1 MALQN
6 TQRIQIELDGN
17 PPFEYVVV
25 KQGEKDSRII
35 EVTLLENKAEFEIPS
50 GTTAKIKYYKPDGKK
65 VLNPCTISGN
75 VIKVEYSEQMLA
87 AAGTGRGE
95 IVLYNGDNVLRS
107 ATYYTKIT
115 ETVYKENGLISDN
128 EFLDMAESII
138 QVNQATDKALNAGAS
153 AEEAADAANTA
164 AKAANSAASSANSKA
179 SAANNAASAANKAA
193 DAANSAAKS
202 VDDAKTAATK
212 AAQAANAAAETAS
225 SKAGAANSAAT
236 AANNAAQEANSKAS
250 EANSAATAA
259 NEAAEAAETATT
271 GAQAA
276 TSSANTKAAEAST
289 AAQRAEA
296 AAAACENIADG
307 MNSMADDTT
316 GITYTI
322 GISGGM
328 IYLESEDE

>member
-25 KQGEKDSRII
+25 KQGEKGSRIV
-35 EVTLLENKAEFEIPS
+35 EVTLLENKTEFEIPS

-65 VLNPCTISGN
+65 TLNPCTISGN

-107 ATYYTKIT
+107 ATYYTKIV

-138 QVNQATDKALNAGAS
+138 KVNQATDKAINAGES
-153 AEEAADAANTA
+153 AEE
-164 AKAANSAASSANSKA
+164 
-179 SAANNAASAANKAA
+179 
-193 DAANSAAKS
+193 
-202 VDDAKTAATK
+202 
-212 AAQAANAAAETAS
+212 
-225 SKAGAANSAAT
+225 
-236 AANNAAQEANSKAS
+236 
-250 EANSAATAA
+250 AATAA
-259 NEAAEAAETATT
+259 NEAAEAAETATA

-276 TSSANTKAAEAST
+276 TSSANTKAAAANT

>member
-25 KQGEKDSRII
+25 KQGEKGSRIV
-35 EVTLLENKAEFEIPS
+35 EVTLLENKTEFEIPS

-65 VLNPCTISGN
+65 TLNPCTISGN

-107 ATYYTKIT
+107 ATYYTKIV

-138 QVNQATDKALNAGAS
+138 KVNQATDKAINAGES
-153 AEEAADAANTA
+153 AEEAA
-164 AKAANSAASSANSKA
+164 
-179 SAANNAASAANKAA
+179 
-193 DAANSAAKS
+193 
-202 VDDAKTAATK
+202 
-212 AAQAANAAAETAS
+212 E
-225 SKAGAANSAAT
+225 
-236 AANNAAQEANSKAS
+236 E
-250 EANSAATAA
+250 A
-259 NEAAEAAETATT
+259 NEAAQAAETATA

-276 TSSANTKAAEAST
+276 TSSANTKAAAANT

>member
-25 KQGEKDSRII
+25 KQGEKGSRIV
-35 EVTLLENKAEFEIPS
+35 EVTLLENKTEFEIPS

-65 VLNPCTISGN
+65 TLNPCTISGN

-107 ATYYTKIT
+107 ATYYTKIV

-138 QVNQATDKALNAGAS
+138 KVNQATDKAINARES
-153 AEEAADAANTA
+153 AEEAAEEANAAAQAAN
-164 AKAANSAASSANSKA
+164 NAASSANSKA
-179 SAANNAASAANKAA
+179 SAAN
-193 DAANSAAKS
+193 
-202 VDDAKTAATK
+202 
-212 AAQAANAAAETAS
+212 
-225 SKAGAANSAAT
+225 SAAT
-236 AANNAAQEANSKAS
+236 AANEAAQAANSKAS
-250 EANSAATAA
+250 AANTAATAA
-259 NEAAEAAETATT
+259 NEAAEAAETATA

-276 TSSANTKAAEAST
+276 TSSANTKAAAANT

>member
-25 KQGEKDSRII
+25 KQGEKGSRIV
-35 EVTLLENKAEFEIPS
+35 EVTLLENKTEFEIPS

-65 VLNPCTISGN
+65 ILNPCTISGN

-107 ATYYTKIT
+107 ATYYTKIV

-138 QVNQATDKALNAGAS
+138 KVNQATDKAINAGES
-153 AEEAADAANTA
+153 AEEAAEEANAAAQAAN
-164 AKAANSAASSANSKA
+164 NAASSANSKA
-179 SAANNAASAANKAA
+179 NAAN
-193 DAANSAAKS
+193 
-202 VDDAKTAATK
+202 TAATAANE
-212 AAQAANAAAETAS
+212 AAQAAN
-225 SKAGAANSAAT
+225 
-236 AANNAAQEANSKAS
+236 SKAS
-250 EANSAATAA
+250 AANTAATAA
-259 NEAAEAAETATT
+259 NEAAEAAETATA

-276 TSSANTKAAEAST
+276 TSSANTKAAAANT

>member
-25 KQGEKDSRII
+25 KQGEKGSRIV
-35 EVTLLENKAEFEIPS
+35 EVTLLENKTEFEIPS

-65 VLNPCTISGN
+65 TLNPCTISGN

-107 ATYYTKIT
+107 ATYYTKIV
-115 ETVYKENGLISDN
+115 ETVYKENGLISDD

-138 QVNQATDKALNAGAS
+138 KVNQATDKAINAGES
-153 AEEAADAANTA
+153 AEEAAEEANTAATSANEAAAAAEEAEAGVSAAISEANTKAAAANTA
-164 AKAANSAASSANSKA
+164 AK
-179 SAANNAASAANKAA
+179 
-193 DAANSAAKS
+193 
-202 VDDAKTAATK
+202 
-212 AAQAANAAAETAS
+212 
-225 SKAGAANSAAT
+225 
-236 AANNAAQEANSKAS
+236 
-250 EANSAATAA
+250 
-259 NEAAEAAETATT
+259 
-271 GAQAA
+271 
-276 TSSANTKAAEAST
+276 
-289 AAQRAEA
+289 RAEA

>member
-25 KQGEKDSRII
+25 KQGEKGSRIV
-35 EVTLLENKAEFEIPS
+35 EVTLLENKTEFEIPS

-65 VLNPCTISGN
+65 TLNPCTISGN

-107 ATYYTKIT
+107 ATYYTKIV

-138 QVNQATDKALNAGAS
+138 KVNQATDKAINAGES
-153 AEEAADAANTA
+153 AEEAAEEANAAAQAAN
-164 AKAANSAASSANSKA
+164 NAASSANSKA
-179 SAANNAASAANKAA
+179 SAANSAAT
-193 DAANSAAKS
+193 AAN
-202 VDDAKTAATK
+202 K
-212 AAQAANAAAETAS
+212 AAQAAN
-225 SKAGAANSAAT
+225 
-236 AANNAAQEANSKAS
+236 SKAS
-250 EANSAATAA
+250 AANTAATAA
-259 NEAAEAAETATT
+259 NEAAEAAETATA

-276 TSSANTKAAEAST
+276 TSSANTKAAAANT

-296 AAAACENIADG
+296 AAEACENIADG

>member
-25 KQGEKDSRII
+25 KQGEKGSRIV
-35 EVTLLENKAEFEIPS
+35 EVTLLENKTEFEIPS

-65 VLNPCTISGN
+65 TLNPCTISGN

-107 ATYYTKIT
+107 ATYYTKIV

-138 QVNQATDKALNAGAS
+138 KVNQATDKAINAGES
-153 AEEAADAANTA
+153 AEEAAEEANAAAQAAN
-164 AKAANSAASSANSKA
+164 NAASSANSKA
-179 SAANNAASAANKAA
+179 SAAN
-193 DAANSAAKS
+193 
-202 VDDAKTAATK
+202 TAATAANE
-212 AAQAANAAAETAS
+212 AAQAAN
-225 SKAGAANSAAT
+225 
-236 AANNAAQEANSKAS
+236 SKAS
-250 EANSAATAA
+250 AANTAATAA
-259 NEAAEAAETATT
+259 NEAAEAAETATA

-276 TSSANTKAAEAST
+276 TSSANTKAAAANT

-296 AAAACENIADG
+296 AAATCENIADG

>member
-25 KQGEKDSRII
+25 KQGEKGSRIV
-35 EVTLLENKAEFEIPS
+35 EVTLLENKTEFEIPS

-65 VLNPCTISGN
+65 TLNPCTISGN

-107 ATYYTKIT
+107 ATYYTKIV

-138 QVNQATDKALNAGAS
+138 KVNQATDKAINAGES
-153 AEEAADAANTA
+153 AEEAAEEANTA
-164 AKAANSAASSANSKA
+164 AA
-179 SAANNAASAANKAA
+179 
-193 DAANSAAKS
+193 
-202 VDDAKTAATK
+202 
-212 AAQAANAAAETAS
+212 
-225 SKAGAANSAAT
+225 
-236 AANNAAQEANSKAS
+236 
-250 EANSAATAA
+250 AA
-259 NEAAEAAETATT
+259 NEAAEAAEEAEA
-271 GAQAA
+271 GVSAA
-276 TSSANTKAAEAST
+276 ISEANTKAAAANT

>member
-179 SAANNAASAANKAA
+179 SAAN
-193 DAANSAAKS
+193 
-202 VDDAKTAATK
+202 
-212 AAQAANAAAETAS
+212 
-225 SKAGAANSAAT
+225 SAAT

>member
-6 TQRIQIELDGN
+6 TQKIQIELDGN

-25 KQGEKDSRII
+25 KQGEKGSRII

-107 ATYYTKIT
+107 ATYYTKIV

-153 AEEAADAANTA
+153 AEEAAEAANTA

-179 SAANNAASAANKAA
+179 SAAN
-193 DAANSAAKS
+193 
-202 VDDAKTAATK
+202 
-212 AAQAANAAAETAS
+212 
-225 SKAGAANSAAT
+225 SAAT

-250 EANSAATAA
+250 AANSAATAA
-259 NEAAEAAETATT
+259 NEAAEAAETATA

-289 AAQRAEA
+289 ATQRAEA

>member
-25 KQGEKDSRII
+25 KQGEKGSRIV
-35 EVTLLENKAEFEIPS
+35 EVTLLENKTEFEIPS

-65 VLNPCTISGN
+65 TLNPCTISGN

-107 ATYYTKIT
+107 ATYYTKIV

-138 QVNQATDKALNAGAS
+138 KVNQATDKAINAGES
-153 AEEAADAANTA
+153 AEEAAEEANTA
-164 AKAANSAASSANSKA
+164 
-179 SAANNAASAANKAA
+179 
-193 DAANSAAKS
+193 
-202 VDDAKTAATK
+202 TA
-212 AAQAANAAAETAS
+212 
-225 SKAGAANSAAT
+225 
-236 AANNAAQEANSKAS
+236 
-250 EANSAATAA
+250 AA
-259 NEAAEAAETATT
+259 NEAAEAAEEAEA
-271 GAQAA
+271 GVSAA
-276 TSSANTKAAEAST
+276 ISEANTKAAAANT

>member
-25 KQGEKDSRII
+25 KQGEKGSRIV
-35 EVTLLENKAEFEIPS
+35 EVTLLENKTEFEIPS

-65 VLNPCTISGN
+65 TLNPCTISGN

-107 ATYYTKIT
+107 ATYYTKIV

-138 QVNQATDKALNAGAS
+138 KVNQATDKAINARES
-153 AEEAADAANTA
+153 AEEAAEEANAAAQAAN
-164 AKAANSAASSANSKA
+164 NAASSANSKA
-179 SAANNAASAANKAA
+179 SAAN
-193 DAANSAAKS
+193 
-202 VDDAKTAATK
+202 
-212 AAQAANAAAETAS
+212 
-225 SKAGAANSAAT
+225 SAAT
-236 AANNAAQEANSKAS
+236 AANAAAQAANSKAS
-250 EANSAATAA
+250 AANTAATAA
-259 NEAAEAAETATT
+259 NEAAEAAETATA

-276 TSSANTKAAEAST
+276 TSSANTKAAAANT

>member
-25 KQGEKDSRII
+25 KQGEKGSRIV
-35 EVTLLENKAEFEIPS
+35 EVTLLENKTEFEIPS

-65 VLNPCTISGN
+65 TLNPCTISGN

-107 ATYYTKIT
+107 ATYYTKIV

-138 QVNQATDKALNAGAS
+138 KVNQATDKAINAGES
-153 AEEAADAANTA
+153 AEEAAEEANAA
-164 AKAANSAASSANSKA
+164 AKAANNAASSANSKA
-179 SAANNAASAANKAA
+179 SAAN
-193 DAANSAAKS
+193 
-202 VDDAKTAATK
+202 TAATAANE
-212 AAQAANAAAETAS
+212 AAQAAN
-225 SKAGAANSAAT
+225 
-236 AANNAAQEANSKAS
+236 SKAS
-250 EANSAATAA
+250 AANTAATAA
-259 NEAAEAAETATT
+259 NEAAEAAETATA

-276 TSSANTKAAEAST
+276 TSSANTKAAAANT

>member
-6 TQRIQIELDGN
+6 IQRIQIELDGN

-25 KQGEKDSRII
+25 KQGEKGSRII

-87 AAGTGRGE
+87 ATGTGRGE

-107 ATYYTKIT
+107 ATYYTKIV
-115 ETVYKENGLISDN
+115 ETVYQESGLISDN

-138 QVNQATDKALNAGAS
+138 QVNQATDKALNAGES
-153 AEEAADAANTA
+153 AEEAAEAANKA
-164 AKAANSAASSANSKA
+164 ADAANSAASSANSKA
-179 SAANNAASAANKAA
+179 SAAN
-193 DAANSAAKS
+193 
-202 VDDAKTAATK
+202 
-212 AAQAANAAAETAS
+212 
-225 SKAGAANSAAT
+225 SAAT
-236 AANNAAQEANSKAS
+236 EANNAAQEANSKAS
-250 EANSAATAA
+250 AANSAAAAA
-259 NEAAEAAETATT
+259 NEAAEAAETATA

-289 AAQRAEA
+289 AAQRAET

-307 MNSMADDTT
+307 MNSMTDDTT
-316 GITYTI
+316 GITYII

>member
-25 KQGEKDSRII
+25 KQGEKGSRIV
-35 EVTLLENKAEFEIPS
+35 EVTLLENKTEFEIPS

-65 VLNPCTISGN
+65 TLNPCTISGN

-107 ATYYTKIT
+107 ATYYTKVV
-115 ETVYKENGLISDN
+115 ETVYQESGLISDN

-138 QVNQATDKALNAGAS
+138 KVNQATDKAINAGES
-153 AEEAADAANTA
+153 AEEAAEEANTA
-164 AKAANSAASSANSKA
+164 
-179 SAANNAASAANKAA
+179 
-193 DAANSAAKS
+193 
-202 VDDAKTAATK
+202 
-212 AAQAANAAAETAS
+212 
-225 SKAGAANSAAT
+225 
-236 AANNAAQEANSKAS
+236 
-250 EANSAATAA
+250 AA
-259 NEAAEAAETATT
+259 NEAAEAAEEAEA
-271 GAQAA
+271 GVSAA
-276 TSSANTKAAEAST
+276 ISEANTKAAAANT

>member
-25 KQGEKDSRII
+25 KQGEKGSRIV
-35 EVTLLENKAEFEIPS
+35 EVTLLENKTEFEIPS

-65 VLNPCTISGN
+65 TLNPCTISGN

-107 ATYYTKIT
+107 ATYYTKIV

-138 QVNQATDKALNAGAS
+138 KVNQATDKAINAGES
-153 AEEAADAANTA
+153 AEEAAEEANEAAQ
-164 AKAANSAASSANSKA
+164 AANSAASSANSKA
-179 SAANNAASAANKAA
+179 SAAN
-193 DAANSAAKS
+193 
-202 VDDAKTAATK
+202 T
-212 AAQAANAAAETAS
+212 
-225 SKAGAANSAAT
+225 
-236 AANNAAQEANSKAS
+236 AAQEANSKAS
-250 EANSAATAA
+250 AANSAATAA
-259 NEAAEAAETATT
+259 NEAAEAAETATA

-276 TSSANTKAAEAST
+276 TSSANTKAAAANT

>member
-25 KQGEKDSRII
+25 KQGEKGSRIV
-35 EVTLLENKAEFEIPS
+35 EVTLLENKTEFEIPS

-65 VLNPCTISGN
+65 TLNPCTISGN

-107 ATYYTKIT
+107 ATYYTKIV

-128 EFLDMAESII
+128 EFLDMTESII
-138 QVNQATDKALNAGAS
+138 KVNQATDKAINAGES
-153 AEEAADAANTA
+153 AEEAAAEANAAAQAAN
-164 AKAANSAASSANSKA
+164 NAASSANSKA
-179 SAANNAASAANKAA
+179 SAAN
-193 DAANSAAKS
+193 
-202 VDDAKTAATK
+202 
-212 AAQAANAAAETAS
+212 
-225 SKAGAANSAAT
+225 SAAT
-236 AANNAAQEANSKAS
+236 AANEAAQAANSKAS
-250 EANSAATAA
+250 AANTAATAA
-259 NEAAEAAETATT
+259 NEAAEAAETATA

-276 TSSANTKAAEAST
+276 TSSANTKAAAANT

>member
-25 KQGEKDSRII
+25 KQGEKGSRIV
-35 EVTLLENKAEFEIPS
+35 EVTLLENKTEFEIPS

-65 VLNPCTISGN
+65 ILNPCTISGN

-107 ATYYTKIT
+107 ATYYTKIV

-138 QVNQATDKALNAGAS
+138 KVNQATDKAINAGES
-153 AEEAADAANTA
+153 AEEAAEEANAAAQAAN
-164 AKAANSAASSANSKA
+164 NAASSANSKA
-179 SAANNAASAANKAA
+179 SAAN
-193 DAANSAAKS
+193 
-202 VDDAKTAATK
+202 TAATAANE
-212 AAQAANAAAETAS
+212 AAQAAN
-225 SKAGAANSAAT
+225 
-236 AANNAAQEANSKAS
+236 SKAS
-250 EANSAATAA
+250 AANTAATAA
-259 NEAAEAAETATT
+259 NEAAEAAETATA

-276 TSSANTKAAEAST
+276 TSSANTKAAAANT

>member
-25 KQGEKDSRII
+25 KQGEKGSRIV
-35 EVTLLENKAEFEIPS
+35 EVTLLENKTEFEIPS

-65 VLNPCTISGN
+65 TLNPCTISGN

-107 ATYYTKIT
+107 ATYYTKIV

-138 QVNQATDKALNAGAS
+138 KVNQATDKAINAGES
-153 AEEAADAANTA
+153 AEEAAEEANTAATSANEAAAAAEEAEAGVSAAISEANTKAAAANTA
-164 AKAANSAASSANSKA
+164 AK
-179 SAANNAASAANKAA
+179 
-193 DAANSAAKS
+193 
-202 VDDAKTAATK
+202 
-212 AAQAANAAAETAS
+212 
-225 SKAGAANSAAT
+225 
-236 AANNAAQEANSKAS
+236 
-250 EANSAATAA
+250 
-259 NEAAEAAETATT
+259 
-271 GAQAA
+271 
-276 TSSANTKAAEAST
+276 
-289 AAQRAEA
+289 RAEA

>member
-25 KQGEKDSRII
+25 KQGEKGSRII

-107 ATYYTKIT
+107 ATYYTKIV

-153 AEEAADAANTA
+153 AEEAAEAANAA
-164 AKAANSAASSANSKA
+164 AKAANNAASSANSKA
-179 SAANNAASAANKAA
+179 SAAN
-193 DAANSAAKS
+193 
-202 VDDAKTAATK
+202 
-212 AAQAANAAAETAS
+212 
-225 SKAGAANSAAT
+225 SAAT
-236 AANNAAQEANSKAS
+236 AANAAAQAANSKAS
-250 EANSAATAA
+250 AANTAATAA
-259 NEAAEAAETATT
+259 NEAAEAAETATA

-276 TSSANTKAAEAST
+276 TSSANTKAAAANT

>member
-25 KQGEKDSRII
+25 KQGEKGSRIV
-35 EVTLLENKAEFEIPS
+35 EVTLLENKTEFEIPS

-65 VLNPCTISGN
+65 TLNPCTISGN

-107 ATYYTKIT
+107 ATYYTKIV

-138 QVNQATDKALNAGAS
+138 KVNQATDKAINAGES
-153 AEEAADAANTA
+153 AEEAAEEANAAAQAAN
-164 AKAANSAASSANSKA
+164 NAASSANSKA
-179 SAANNAASAANKAA
+179 SAAN
-193 DAANSAAKS
+193 
-202 VDDAKTAATK
+202 T
-212 AAQAANAAAETAS
+212 
-225 SKAGAANSAAT
+225 
-236 AANNAAQEANSKAS
+236 
-250 EANSAATAA
+250 AATAA
-259 NEAAEAAETATT
+259 NEAA
-271 GAQAA
+271 QAA
-276 TSSANTKAAEAST
+276 NSKASAANTAAT
-289 AAQRAEA
+289 AANEAAEA

>member
-25 KQGEKDSRII
+25 KQGEKGSRIV
-35 EVTLLENKAEFEIPS
+35 EVTLLENKTEFEIPS

-65 VLNPCTISGN
+65 TLNPCTISGN

-107 ATYYTKIT
+107 ATYYTKIV

-128 EFLDMAESII
+128 EFLDMVESII
-138 QVNQATDKALNAGAS
+138 KVNQATDKAINAGES
-153 AEEAADAANTA
+153 AEEAA
-164 AKAANSAASSANSKA
+164 
-179 SAANNAASAANKAA
+179 
-193 DAANSAAKS
+193 
-202 VDDAKTAATK
+202 
-212 AAQAANAAAETAS
+212 E
-225 SKAGAANSAAT
+225 
-236 AANNAAQEANSKAS
+236 E
-250 EANSAATAA
+250 A
-259 NEAAEAAETATT
+259 NEAAEAAETATA

-276 TSSANTKAAEAST
+276 TSSANTKAAAANT

>member
-25 KQGEKDSRII
+25 KQGEKGSRIV
-35 EVTLLENKAEFEIPS
+35 EVTLLENKTEFEIPS

-65 VLNPCTISGN
+65 TLNPCTISEN

-107 ATYYTKIT
+107 ATYYTKIV

-138 QVNQATDKALNAGAS
+138 KVNQATDKAINAGES
-153 AEEAADAANTA
+153 AEEAAEEANAAAQAAN
-164 AKAANSAASSANSKA
+164 NAASSANSKA
-179 SAANNAASAANKAA
+179 NEAN
-193 DAANSAAKS
+193 
-202 VDDAKTAATK
+202 TAATAANK
-212 AAQAANAAAETAS
+212 AAQAAN
-225 SKAGAANSAAT
+225 
-236 AANNAAQEANSKAS
+236 SKAS
-250 EANSAATAA
+250 AANTAATAA
-259 NEAAEAAETATT
+259 NEAAEAAETATA

-276 TSSANTKAAEAST
+276 TSSANTKAAAANT

>member
-17 PPFEYVVV
+17 PPFEYVAV
-25 KQGEKDSRII
+25 KQGEKGSRIV
-35 EVTLLENKAEFEIPS
+35 EVTLLENKTEFEIPS

-65 VLNPCTISGN
+65 TLNPCTISGN

-107 ATYYTKIT
+107 ATYYTKIV

-138 QVNQATDKALNAGAS
+138 KVNQATDKAINAGES
-153 AEEAADAANTA
+153 AEEAAEEANTA
-164 AKAANSAASSANSKA
+164 ATS
-179 SAANNAASAANKAA
+179 
-193 DAANSAAKS
+193 
-202 VDDAKTAATK
+202 
-212 AAQAANAAAETAS
+212 
-225 SKAGAANSAAT
+225 
-236 AANNAAQEANSKAS
+236 
-250 EANSAATAA
+250 A
-259 NEAAEAAETATT
+259 NEAAAAAEEAEA
-271 GAQAA
+271 GVSAA
-276 TSSANTKAAEAST
+276 ISEANTKAAAENT

-296 AAAACENIADG
+296 AAVACENIADG

>member
-25 KQGEKDSRII
+25 KQGEKGSRIV
-35 EVTLLENKAEFEIPS
+35 EVTLLENKTEFEIPS

-65 VLNPCTISGN
+65 TLNPCTISGN

-107 ATYYTKIT
+107 ATYYTKIV

-138 QVNQATDKALNAGAS
+138 KVNQATDKAINAGES
-153 AEEAADAANTA
+153 AEEAAEEANAAAQVAIN
-164 AKAANSAASSANSKA
+164 AASSANSKA
-179 SAANNAASAANKAA
+179 NAAN
-193 DAANSAAKS
+193 
-202 VDDAKTAATK
+202 TAATAANE
-212 AAQAANAAAETAS
+212 AAQAAN
-225 SKAGAANSAAT
+225 
-236 AANNAAQEANSKAS
+236 SKAS
-250 EANSAATAA
+250 AANTAATAA
-259 NEAAEAAETATT
+259 NEAAEAAETATA

-276 TSSANTKAAEAST
+276 TSSANTKAAAANT

>member
-25 KQGEKDSRII
+25 KQGEKGSRIV
-35 EVTLLENKAEFEIPS
+35 EVTLLENKTEFEIPS

-65 VLNPCTISGN
+65 TLNPCTISGN

-107 ATYYTKIT
+107 ATYYTKIV

-138 QVNQATDKALNAGAS
+138 KVNQATDKAINAGES
-153 AEEAADAANTA
+153 AEEAAEEANEAAQAAN
-164 AKAANSAASSANSKA
+164 NAASSANSKA
-179 SAANNAASAANKAA
+179 SAAN
-193 DAANSAAKS
+193 
-202 VDDAKTAATK
+202 TAATAANE
-212 AAQAANAAAETAS
+212 AAQAAN
-225 SKAGAANSAAT
+225 
-236 AANNAAQEANSKAS
+236 SKAS
-250 EANSAATAA
+250 AANTAAAAA
-259 NEAAEAAETATT
+259 NEAAEAAETASA

-276 TSSANTKAAEAST
+276 TSSANTKAAAANT

>member
-25 KQGEKDSRII
+25 KQGEKGSRIV
-35 EVTLLENKAEFEIPS
+35 EVTLLENKTEFEIPS

-65 VLNPCTISGN
+65 TLNPCTISGN

-107 ATYYTKIT
+107 ATYYTKIV

-138 QVNQATDKALNAGAS
+138 KVNQATDKAINAGES
-153 AEEAADAANTA
+153 AEEAAEEANAAA
-164 AKAANSAASSANSKA
+164 QVANNAASSANSKA
-179 SAANNAASAANKAA
+179 NAAN
-193 DAANSAAKS
+193 
-202 VDDAKTAATK
+202 TAATAANE
-212 AAQAANAAAETAS
+212 AAQAAN
-225 SKAGAANSAAT
+225 
-236 AANNAAQEANSKAS
+236 SKAS
-250 EANSAATAA
+250 AANTAATAA
-259 NEAAEAAETATT
+259 NEAAEAAETATA
-271 GAQAA
+271 GAEAA
-276 TSSANTKAAEAST
+276 TSSANTKAAAANT

>member
-25 KQGEKDSRII
+25 KQGEKGSRIV
-35 EVTLLENKAEFEIPS
+35 EVTLLENKTEFEIPS

-65 VLNPCTISGN
+65 TLNPCTISGN

-107 ATYYTKIT
+107 ATYYTKIV

-138 QVNQATDKALNAGAS
+138 KVNQATDKAINAGES
-153 AEEAADAANTA
+153 AEEAAEEANEAAQAANNAASSANRKASAANTA
-164 AKAANSAASSANSKA
+164 ATAANEAAQAANSKA
-179 SAANNAASAANKAA
+179 SAAN
-193 DAANSAAKS
+193 
-202 VDDAKTAATK
+202 TAA
-212 AAQAANAAAETAS
+212 A
-225 SKAGAANSAAT
+225 
-236 AANNAAQEANSKAS
+236 
-250 EANSAATAA
+250 AA
-259 NEAAEAAETATT
+259 NEAAEAAETATA

-276 TSSANTKAAEAST
+276 TSSANTKAAAANT

>member
-25 KQGEKDSRII
+25 KQGEKGSRIV
-35 EVTLLENKAEFEIPS
+35 EVTLLENKTEFEIPS

-65 VLNPCTISGN
+65 TLNPCTISGN

-107 ATYYTKIT
+107 ATYYTKIV

-138 QVNQATDKALNAGAS
+138 KVNQATDKAINAGES
-153 AEEAADAANTA
+153 AEEAAEE
-164 AKAANSAASSANSKA
+164 
-179 SAANNAASAANKAA
+179 
-193 DAANSAAKS
+193 
-202 VDDAKTAATK
+202 
-212 AAQAANAAAETAS
+212 ANA
-225 SKAGAANSAAT
+225 
-236 AANNAAQEANSKAS
+236 
-250 EANSAATAA
+250 
-259 NEAAEAAETATT
+259 AAEAAETATA

-276 TSSANTKAAEAST
+276 TSSANTKAAAANT

>member
-25 KQGEKDSRII
+25 KQGEKGSRIV
-35 EVTLLENKAEFEIPS
+35 EVTLLENKTEFEIPS

-65 VLNPCTISGN
+65 TLNPCTISGN

-107 ATYYTKIT
+107 ATYYTKIV

-138 QVNQATDKALNAGAS
+138 KVNQATDKAINAGES
-153 AEEAADAANTA
+153 AEEAAEEANEAAQAAN
-164 AKAANSAASSANSKA
+164 NAASSANSKA
-179 SAANNAASAANKAA
+179 SAAN
-193 DAANSAAKS
+193 
-202 VDDAKTAATK
+202 TAATAANE
-212 AAQAANAAAETAS
+212 AAQAAN
-225 SKAGAANSAAT
+225 
-236 AANNAAQEANSKAS
+236 SKAS
-250 EANSAATAA
+250 AANTAAAAA
-259 NEAAEAAETATT
+259 NEAAEAAEAATV

-276 TSSANTKAAEAST
+276 TSSANTKAAAANT

-296 AAAACENIADG
+296 AAAACESIADG

>member
-25 KQGEKDSRII
+25 KQGEKGSRIV
-35 EVTLLENKAEFEIPS
+35 EVTLLENKTEFKIPS

-65 VLNPCTISGN
+65 ILNPCTISGN

-107 ATYYTKIT
+107 ATYYTKIV

-138 QVNQATDKALNAGAS
+138 KVNQATDKAINAGES
-153 AEEAADAANTA
+153 AEEAAEEANAAAQAANNAASSANSKANAANTA
-164 AKAANSAASSANSKA
+164 AKAANEAAQAANSKA
-179 SAANNAASAANKAA
+179 SAAN
-193 DAANSAAKS
+193 
-202 VDDAKTAATK
+202 T
-212 AAQAANAAAETAS
+212 
-225 SKAGAANSAAT
+225 
-236 AANNAAQEANSKAS
+236 
-250 EANSAATAA
+250 AATAA
-259 NEAAEAAETATT
+259 NEAAEAAETATA

-276 TSSANTKAAEAST
+276 TSSANTKAAAANT

-296 AAAACENIADG
+296 AAVACENIADG

>member
-25 KQGEKDSRII
+25 KQGEKGSRIV
-35 EVTLLENKAEFEIPS
+35 EVTLLENKTEFEIPS

-65 VLNPCTISGN
+65 TLNPCTISGN

-107 ATYYTKIT
+107 ATYYTKIV

-138 QVNQATDKALNAGAS
+138 KVNQATDKAINAGES
-153 AEEAADAANTA
+153 AEEAAGEANAAA
-164 AKAANSAASSANSKA
+164 QAANSAASSANSKA
-179 SAANNAASAANKAA
+179 SAANTAASAANKAA

-202 VDDAKTAATK
+202 VDDAKTAAT
-212 AAQAANAAAETAS
+212 Q
-225 SKAGAANSAAT
+225 
-236 AANNAAQEANSKAS
+236 
-250 EANSAATAA
+250 
-259 NEAAEAAETATT
+259 AAEAAETATA

-276 TSSANTKAAEAST
+276 TSSANTKAAAANT

>member
-25 KQGEKDSRII
+25 KQGEKGSRIV
-35 EVTLLENKAEFEIPS
+35 EVTLLENKTEFEIPS

-65 VLNPCTISGN
+65 TLNPCTISGN

-107 ATYYTKIT
+107 ATYYTKIV

-153 AEEAADAANTA
+153 AEEAAEAANTA

-179 SAANNAASAANKAA
+179 SAAN
-193 DAANSAAKS
+193 
-202 VDDAKTAATK
+202 
-212 AAQAANAAAETAS
+212 
-225 SKAGAANSAAT
+225 SAAT

-250 EANSAATAA
+250 AANSAATAA
-259 NEAAEAAETATT
+259 NEAAAAAETAKN

-276 TSSANTKAAEAST
+276 TSSANTKAAAANT
-289 AAQRAEA
+289 AAQRAEE

>member
-25 KQGEKDSRII
+25 KQGEKGSRIV
-35 EVTLLENKAEFEIPS
+35 EVTLLENKTEFEIPS

-107 ATYYTKIT
+107 ATYYTKIV

-153 AEEAADAANTA
+153 AEEAAEAANAA
-164 AKAANSAASSANSKA
+164 AKAANNAANSANSKA
-179 SAANNAASAANKAA
+179 S
-193 DAANSAAKS
+193 
-202 VDDAKTAATK
+202 
-212 AAQAANAAAETAS
+212 
-225 SKAGAANSAAT
+225 AANSAAT

-250 EANSAATAA
+250 AANSAAAAA
-259 NEAAEAAETATT
+259 NEAAEAAETATA

>member
-25 KQGEKDSRII
+25 KQGEKGSRIV
-35 EVTLLENKAEFEIPS
+35 EVTLLENKTEFEIPS

-65 VLNPCTISGN
+65 TLNPCTISGN

-107 ATYYTKIT
+107 ATYYTKIV

-138 QVNQATDKALNAGAS
+138 KVNQATDKAINAGES
-153 AEEAADAANTA
+153 AEEAAEEANAAA
-164 AKAANSAASSANSKA
+164 QAANSAASSANSKA
-179 SAANNAASAANKAA
+179 SAANTAASAANKAA
-193 DAANSAAKS
+193 DAANS
-202 VDDAKTAATK
+202 K
-212 AAQAANAAAETAS
+212 ASAANT
-225 SKAGAANSAAT
+225 
-236 AANNAAQEANSKAS
+236 
-250 EANSAATAA
+250 AATAA
-259 NEAAEAAETATT
+259 NEAAEAAETATA

-276 TSSANTKAAEAST
+276 TSSANTKAAAANT

>member
-25 KQGEKDSRII
+25 KQGEKGSRIV
-35 EVTLLENKAEFEIPS
+35 EVTLLENKTEFEIPS

-65 VLNPCTISGN
+65 TLNPCTISGN

-107 ATYYTKIT
+107 ATYYTKIV

-138 QVNQATDKALNAGAS
+138 KVNQATDKAINAGES
-153 AEEAADAANTA
+153 AEEAAEEANAAAQAAN
-164 AKAANSAASSANSKA
+164 KAASSANSKA
-179 SAANNAASAANKAA
+179 SAAN
-193 DAANSAAKS
+193 
-202 VDDAKTAATK
+202 T
-212 AAQAANAAAETAS
+212 
-225 SKAGAANSAAT
+225 
-236 AANNAAQEANSKAS
+236 
-250 EANSAATAA
+250 AATAA
-259 NEAAEAAETATT
+259 NEAAQAAETATA

-276 TSSANTKAAEAST
+276 TSSANTKAAAANT

>member
-25 KQGEKDSRII
+25 KQGEKGSRIV
-35 EVTLLENKAEFEIPS
+35 EVTLLENKTEFEIPS

-65 VLNPCTISGN
+65 TLNPCTISGN

-107 ATYYTKIT
+107 ATYYTKIV

-138 QVNQATDKALNAGAS
+138 KVNQATDKAINAGES
-153 AEEAADAANTA
+153 AEEAAEEANTA
-164 AKAANSAASSANSKA
+164 ATS
-179 SAANNAASAANKAA
+179 
-193 DAANSAAKS
+193 
-202 VDDAKTAATK
+202 
-212 AAQAANAAAETAS
+212 
-225 SKAGAANSAAT
+225 
-236 AANNAAQEANSKAS
+236 
-250 EANSAATAA
+250 A
-259 NEAAEAAETATT
+259 NEAAAAAEEAEA
-271 GAQAA
+271 GVSAA
-276 TSSANTKAAEAST
+276 ISEANTKAAAANT

>member
-25 KQGEKDSRII
+25 KQGEKGSRIV
-35 EVTLLENKAEFEIPS
+35 EVTLLENKTEFEIPS

-65 VLNPCTISGN
+65 TLNPCTISGN

-107 ATYYTKIT
+107 ATYYTKIV

-138 QVNQATDKALNAGAS
+138 QVNQATDKALNAGES
-153 AEEAADAANTA
+153 AEEAAEAANKA
-164 AKAANSAASSANSKA
+164 ADAANSAASSANSKA
-179 SAANNAASAANKAA
+179 S
-193 DAANSAAKS
+193 
-202 VDDAKTAATK
+202 
-212 AAQAANAAAETAS
+212 
-225 SKAGAANSAAT
+225 AANSAAT

-250 EANSAATAA
+250 AANSAAAAA
-259 NEAAEAAETATT
+259 NEAAEAAETATA

-289 AAQRAEA
+289 AAQRAET

-307 MNSMADDTT
+307 MNSMTDDTT
-316 GITYTI
+316 GITYII

>member
-25 KQGEKDSRII
+25 KQGEKGSRIV
-35 EVTLLENKAEFEIPS
+35 EVTLLENKTEFEIPS

-65 VLNPCTISGN
+65 TLNPCTISGN

-107 ATYYTKIT
+107 ATYYTKVV
-115 ETVYKENGLISDN
+115 ETVYQESGLISDN

-138 QVNQATDKALNAGAS
+138 KVNQATDKAINAGES
-153 AEEAADAANTA
+153 AEEAAEEANTA
-164 AKAANSAASSANSKA
+164 AA
-179 SAANNAASAANKAA
+179 
-193 DAANSAAKS
+193 
-202 VDDAKTAATK
+202 
-212 AAQAANAAAETAS
+212 
-225 SKAGAANSAAT
+225 
-236 AANNAAQEANSKAS
+236 
-250 EANSAATAA
+250 AA
-259 NEAAEAAETATT
+259 NEAAEAAEEAEA
-271 GAQAA
+271 GVSAA
-276 TSSANTKAAEAST
+276 ISEANTKAAAANT